1 MRTHP
6 MRNLLLMVVLILG
19 ILIQPARM
27 QANPNWENGC
37 DPAIVALIEPV
48 EGVFDYSAAC
58 EGYHACA
65 IDAGYMA
72 VCQLQTLHSLQAVC
86 PADDTHCRQSAVLYA
101 AAIGAFEISDPYA
114 GVGYTRPTEAMME
127 FYPQALTLYQT
138 GDTAGA
144 LEAFGNI
151 PDEDY
156 SFAPMLELSRG
167 LLKAELGDTAGALD
181 HYQQIEDYNP
191 HNALMRYVRAQ
202 LYGTTGNPVLA
213 SFDAEWLRQYTQNY
227 PEAAVLIA
235 SLTAAYPLDTS
246 RLQTWRAYPILQ
258 WGDGSG
264 GPSARFVTRDE
275 PFNVRLAFYDEAD
288 MQRVLALGV
297 SLTPETDESPFA
309 NVDVLAPEADAGD
322 AYQVFYFIPNWH
334 ESSFK
339 ASLTVLEDD
348 LLVLDQTLWLFEGG
362 GGTQSLLVPVDAP
375 DPRAMLRTTTCA
387 APSRLRVGMTARNRP
402 YDENWE
408 QVDELYDAPFGTARF
423 YGGEVTIIGGG
434 ECSGVIYWWEVR
446 TEDGDTGWMQEN
458 SDTAYRLHPYPP
470 ALYICPGSLPPR
482 LAEEQ
487 NARVVTGLGANN
499 LRNAPGTDAE
509 QIGQLPEAAEVEV
522 LAGPVCDAGLSWWQ
536 VRSGELEGWT
546 AEGQAEQY
554 WLEPV
559 LKEN

>member
-27 QANPNWENGC
+27 QANPTWENGC
-37 DPAIVALIEPV
+37 DPAIVALIESV
-48 EGVFDYSAAC
+48 QGVFDYSAAC
-58 EGYHACA
+58 ATYDACA

-86 PADDTHCRQSAVLYA
+86 PADDAHCHQSAVLYA
-101 AAIGAFEISDPYA
+101 AAIGAFETSNSLA
-114 GVGYTRPTEAMME
+114 GLGYTRPTEAMLE
-127 FYPQALTLYQT
+127 FYPQALDRYQA

-181 HYQQIEDYNP
+181 HYQQIENDNP
-191 HNALMRYVRAQ
+191 YNALMRYVRAQ
-202 LYGTTGNPVLA
+202 LYGAIGNPVLA

-227 PEAAVLIA
+227 PEAAALIA

-264 GPSARFVTRDE
+264 GPSARLVLRDE

-297 SLTPETDESPFA
+297 SRSLDSDETPSA
-309 NVDVLAPEADAGD
+309 NVEVLAQQADLGNT
-322 AYQVFYFIPNWH
+322 YQVFYFIPNWND
-334 ESSFK
+334 SSFR
-339 ASLTVLEDD
+339 ATLTTLEDN
-348 LLVLDQTLWLFEGG
+348 LLVLDQTVWVFEGG
-362 GGTQSLLVPVDAP
+362 GGTQSLLVPPDAP
-375 DPRAMLRTTTCA
+375 DPREMLQPACGVV
-387 APSRLRVGMTARNRP
+387 SRLRVGMTARNRP

-408 QVDELYDAPFGTARF
+408 QTNELYDAPNGTASF
-423 YGGEVTIIGGG
+423 YEGEVTITGGG
-434 ECSGVIYWWEVR
+434 ECNGVVYWWQVQ
-446 TEDGDTGWMQEN
+446 TEDGQMGWMREN
-458 SDTAYRLHPYPP
+458 SDVSYRLHPYPP
-470 ALYICPGSLPPR
+470 TLYICPGSLPPR
-482 LAEEQ
+482 LVVEQ

-499 LRNAPGTDAE
+499 LRSASGTDAE

-559 LKEN
+559 LSDN